1 MNLKSICG
9 IAALALTFAFAHA
22 DDPLRFYASFD
33 GGFVPEIA
41 LDGTKVIK
49 IPEPAPLKIEGKYG
63 GALAFRQNSG
73 VGDLWYS
80 LGSAMPD
87 SGWTVSF
94 G

>member
-9 IAALALTFAFAHA
+9 IAAIALAFSFARA

-33 GGFVPEIA
+33 SGFVPEIA

-63 GALAFRQNSG
+63 GALKAAVEKA
-73 VGDLWYS
+73 VGTDIL
-80 LGSAMPD
+80 
-87 SGWTVSF
+87 
-94 G
+94 